1 MEDEK
6 DFPVFFLVLFFL
18 SSIIPA
24 ALSVVVVSFLPTVFK
39 CASKRMGVD
48 FRTATLENH
57 DFARREGTKSSSFSF
72 AVENGVLI

>member
-18 SSIIPA
+18 SSIILA
-24 ALSVVVVSFLPTVFK
+24 ALSVVVVSFLPTVF
-39 CASKRMGVD
+39 MGVD

-57 DFARREGTKSSSFSF
+57 DFARREGAKSSSFSF